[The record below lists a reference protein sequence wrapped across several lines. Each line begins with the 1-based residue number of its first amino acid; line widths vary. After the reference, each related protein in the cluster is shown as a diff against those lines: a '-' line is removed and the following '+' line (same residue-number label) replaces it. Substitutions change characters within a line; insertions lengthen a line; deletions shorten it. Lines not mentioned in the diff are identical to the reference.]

1 MIKIGIVEDESI
13 IADDLQDLLLSMGYV
28 CPDAAINYKTAIAML
43 QAENPDLAL
52 LDINLYGK
60 PDGIKIASYIRA
72 NMNIPFIFL
81 TANTDASTVALARET
96 RPDAYLVKPFQKADL
111 YTAIE
116 IALYNFNYN
125 NKATS
130 KSTQSRLNDILFIKE
145 GDYFHKVAVNDILY
159 LSSEHVYVTVH
170 TAQRKFLVRTSMQE
184 YLDNFDP
191 AQFIR
196 VHRSHV
202 VNIKRVDKI
211 NSNCVYIGGNELPM
225 TKNHRDELLKMLN
238 LS

>member
-1 MIKIGIVEDESI
+1 MIKIGIVEDEAI
-13 IADDLQDLLLSMGYV
+13 IADDLQDLLISMGYA
-28 CPDAAINYKTAIAML
+28 CPDPCVNFKTAIAML
-43 QAENPDLAL
+43 QAEAPDLVL

-60 PDGIKIASYIRA
+60 PDGIRIASYIRA
-72 NMNIPFIFL
+72 NLNIPFIFL
-81 TANTDASTVALARET
+81 TANTDADTVAMAKET

-125 NKATS
+125 KRTAPRNS
-130 KSTQSRLNDILFIKE
+130 KSALNDTLFIKD
-145 GDYFHKVAVNDILY
+145 GDYFHKVNVDDILY

-184 YLDNFDP
+184 YLEHFDP
-191 AQFIR
+191 SLFVR

-202 VNIKRVDKI
+202 VNIKQINKI
-211 NSNCVYIGGNELPM
+211 NSNCVYIGTDEVPM
-225 TKNHRDELLKMLN
+225 SKNHREDLLKMLN